1 MRALRAGS
9 LLMRKDLRVLVRSRA
24 LLAVLIGYPVVIAI
38 LLAIAL
44 SGGDRRPTVAF
55 VNLDAASGRTVQV
68 GDERLSIED
77 YATRLEDDVDLVRLD
92 PAQAQDALADGRVS
106 AVLTVPRGFIAD
118 LQSGLMPP
126 VLQLATNPRSPIEA
140 QAIERNLESAV
151 FRLNQALASAYVAQV
166 LNLVDLIQDGGTV
179 GIFGRAG
186 TLLGLA
192 QSDRALRQVQAQLRA
207 DGRGG
212 LADRL
217 DPLRDYITGVGD
229 NLELAKPAAQ
239 AIASPIRLDIR
250 EGAPGREPLS
260 ALGIAGALVVGIGL
274 VGVLLAAALLSAE
287 REDRVLSRLGR
298 GLVGPGTII
307 AQKALLAAVACT
319 AVGYVL
325 LGVVALT
332 TSVAVG
338 RWLLWLPALLL
349 AGLASGAFGL
359 LVGALARETRT
370 ALLAGLM
377 IALPL
382 AVIALIPGNDIAY
395 WASALAGFGPAA
407 RTFQG
412 LLVDP
417 EVASST
423 YAGMGIL
430 AVVALVYGVAARV
443 ALGRRMHS

>member
-1 MRALRAGS
+1 MRALRAGR
-9 LLMRKDLRVLVRSRA
+9 LLFAKDLRVLGRSRG
-24 LLAVLIGYPVVIAI
+24 LLAVLIGYPIVIAI

-44 SGGDRRPTVAF
+44 SGGDRRPSIAF
-55 VNLDAASGRTVQV
+55 VNLDAGARTVQV
-68 GDERLSIED
+68 GEDRLSVDD
-77 YATRLEDDVDLVRLD
+77 YANRLEDDVDLVRLT
-92 PAQAQDALADGRVS
+92 PQQAQDALADGRVS
-106 AVLTVPRGFIAD
+106 AVLTVPEGFITD
-118 LQSGLMPP
+118 LQSGLKPP

-151 FRLNQALASAYVAQV
+151 FRLNQALATAYVTQV
-166 LNLVDLIQDGGTV
+166 LNLVDLIQEGGTV
-179 GIFGRAG
+179 GIFGRSG
-186 TLLGLA
+186 TLLGLKE
-192 QSDRALRQVQAQLRA
+192 SDRNLRQVQRALIA
-207 DGRGG
+207 DGKPA
-212 LADRL
+212 LAKKVAG
-217 DPLRDYITGVGD
+217 LRDYISGVGG

-239 AIASPIRLDIR
+239 AIASPIRLEVR
-250 EGAPGREPLS
+250 EGPPGREPLS

-287 REDRVLSRLGR
+287 REDHVLSRLGR
-298 GLVGPGTII
+298 GLAGPGTII
-307 AQKALLAAVACT
+307 AQKALLAAIACT
-319 AVGYVL
+319 VVGYVL
-325 LGVVALT
+325 LGVVALS
-332 TSVAVG
+332 TSITIG

-407 RTFQG
+407 RVFQG

-417 EVASST
+417 DVTSST
-423 YAGMGIL
+423 YVGMGIL

-443 ALGRRMHS
+443 ALGRRMHA

>member
-1 MRALRAGS
+1 MRALRSGA
-9 LLMRKDLRVLVRSRA
+9 LLFGKDLRVLVRSRG
-24 LLAVLIGYPVVIAI
+24 LLAVLVGYPIVIAL

-44 SGGDRRPTVAF
+44 SGGDRRPSIAF

-68 GDERLSIED
+68 GDERLSVDD

-92 PAQAQDALADGRVS
+92 PAQAEDALAAGRVS
-106 AVLTVPRGFIAD
+106 AVLTVPKGFIAD
-118 LQSGLMPP
+118 LQSGLKPP

-140 QAIERNLESAV
+140 QSIERNLEAAV
-151 FRLNQALASAYVAQV
+151 FRLNQALATAYVAQV

-179 GIFGRAG
+179 GIFGRSG
-186 TLLGLA
+186 NLLGLA
-192 QSDRALRQVQAQLRA
+192 QSDTVLTQVQRQLRR
-207 DGRGG
+207 DGRAG
-212 LADRL
+212 LAKRL
-217 DPLRDYITGVGD
+217 EPLRDYIQGVGN

-239 AIASPIRLDIR
+239 AIASPIKLEVR
-250 EGAPGREPLS
+250 EGPKGREPLS

-287 REDRVLSRLGR
+287 REDHVLSRLGR
-298 GLVGPGTII
+298 GLAGAGTII
-307 AQKALLAAVACT
+307 TQKAVLTALACAI
-319 AVGYVL
+319 VGFVL

-382 AVIALIPGNDIAY
+382 AVISLIPGNDIAY

-417 EVASST
+417 EVTSST
-423 YAGMGIL
+423 YTGMGIL

-443 ALGRRMHS
+443 ALGRRMHA

>member
-1 MRALRAGS
+1 MRALRSGA
-9 LLMRKDLRVLVRSRA
+9 LLFGKDLRVLVRSRG
-24 LLAVLIGYPVVIAI
+24 LLLVLVGYPIVIAL

-44 SGGDRRPTVAF
+44 SGGDRRPSIAF

-68 GDERLSIED
+68 GDERLSVDD

-92 PAQAQDALADGRVS
+92 PAQAEEALAAGRVS
-106 AVLTVPRGFIAD
+106 AVLTVPKGFIAD
-118 LQSGLMPP
+118 LQSGLKPP

-140 QAIERNLESAV
+140 QSIERNLEAAV
-151 FRLNQALASAYVAQV
+151 FRLNQALATAYVAQV

-179 GIFGRAG
+179 GIFGRSG

-192 QSDRALRQVQAQLRA
+192 QSDTVLTQVQRQLRR
-207 DGRGG
+207 DGRAG
-212 LADRL
+212 LAKRL
-217 DPLRDYITGVGD
+217 DPLRDYIQGVGS

-239 AIASPIRLDIR
+239 AIASPIKLDVR
-250 EGAPGREPLS
+250 EGPKGREPLS

-287 REDRVLSRLGR
+287 REDHVLSRLGR
-298 GLVGPGTII
+298 GLAGAGTII
-307 AQKALLAAVACT
+307 TQKAVLTALACT
-319 AVGYVL
+319 IVGFVL

-382 AVIALIPGNDIAY
+382 AVISLIPGNDIAY
-395 WASALAGFGPAA
+395 WASALAGFGPAT

-417 EVASST
+417 EVTSST
-423 YAGMGIL
+423 YTGMGIL

-443 ALGRRMHS
+443 ALGRRMHA

>member
-1 MRALRAGS
+1 VRALRAGR
-9 LLMRKDLRVLVRSRA
+9 LLFAKDLRVLGRSRG
-24 LLAVLIGYPVVIAI
+24 LLAVLIGYPIVIAI

-44 SGGDRRPTVAF
+44 SGGDRRPSIAF
-55 VNLDAASGRTVQV
+55 VNLDAGARTVQV
-68 GDERLSIED
+68 GEDRLSVDD
-77 YATRLEDDVDLVRLD
+77 YASRLEDDVDLVRLT
-92 PAQAQDALADGRVS
+92 PQQAQDALADGRVS
-106 AVLTVPRGFIAD
+106 AVLTVPEGFITD
-118 LQSGLMPP
+118 LQSGLKPP

-151 FRLNQALASAYVAQV
+151 FRLNQALASAYVTQV
-166 LNLVDLIQDGGTV
+166 LNLVDLIQEGGTV
-179 GIFGRAG
+179 GIFGRSG
-186 TLLGLA
+186 TLLGLEE
-192 QSDRALRQVQAQLRA
+192 SDRNLRQVQRALIA
-207 DGRGG
+207 DGKPA
-212 LADRL
+212 LAKKVAA
-217 DPLRDYITGVGD
+217 LRDYISGVGG

-239 AIASPIRLDIR
+239 AIASPIRLEVR
-250 EGAPGREPLS
+250 EGPPGREPLS

-287 REDRVLSRLGR
+287 REDHVLSRLGR
-298 GLVGPGTII
+298 GLAGPGTII
-307 AQKALLAAVACT
+307 AQKALLAAIACT
-319 AVGYVL
+319 VVGYVL
-325 LGVVALT
+325 LGVVALS
-332 TSVAVG
+332 TSITIG

-407 RTFQG
+407 RVFQG

-417 EVASST
+417 DVTSST
-423 YAGMGIL
+423 YVGMGIL

-443 ALGRRMHS
+443 ALGRRMHA

>member
-1 MRALRAGS
+1 MRALRAGR
-9 LLMRKDLRVLVRSRA
+9 LLFAKDLRVLGRSQG
-24 LLAVLIGYPVVIAI
+24 LLAVLIGYPIVIAI

-44 SGGDRRPTVAF
+44 SGGDRRPAIAF
-55 VNLDAASGRTVQV
+55 VNLDAGARTVQV
-68 GDERLSIED
+68 GDDRLSVDD
-77 YATRLEDDVDLVRLD
+77 YASRLEDDVDLVRLT
-92 PAQAQDALADGRVS
+92 PQQAQDALADGRVS
-106 AVLTVPRGFIAD
+106 AVLTVPEGFITD
-118 LQSGLMPP
+118 LQSGLKPP

-151 FRLNQALASAYVAQV
+151 FRLNQALATAYVKQV
-166 LNLVDLIQDGGTV
+166 LNLVDLIQKGGTI
-179 GIFGRAG
+179 GIFGRSG
-186 TLLGLA
+186 TLLGL
-192 QSDRALRQVQAQLRA
+192 QESDRNLRQVQRALIA
-207 DGRGG
+207 DGKPA
-212 LADRL
+212 LAKKVAA
-217 DPLRDYITGVGD
+217 LRDYVTGVGG

-239 AIASPIRLDIR
+239 AIASPIRLEVR
-250 EGAPGREPLS
+250 EGPPGREPLS

-287 REDRVLSRLGR
+287 REDHVLSRLGR
-298 GLVGPGTII
+298 GLTGAGTII
-307 AQKALLAAVACT
+307 AQKALLAAIACT
-319 AVGYVL
+319 VVGYVL
-325 LGVVALT
+325 LGVVALS
-332 TSVAVG
+332 TSITIG

-395 WASALAGFGPAA
+395 WASAVAGFGPAA
-407 RTFQG
+407 RVFQG

-417 EVASST
+417 DITSST
-423 YAGMGIL
+423 YIGMGIL

-443 ALGRRMHS
+443 ALGRRMHA

>member
-1 MRALRAGS
+1 MRALRAGR
-9 LLMRKDLRVLVRSRA
+9 LLFAKDLRVLGRSRG
-24 LLAVLIGYPVVIAI
+24 LVAVLVGYPIIIAI

-44 SGGDRRPTVAF
+44 SGGDRRPSVAF

-68 GDERLSIED
+68 GDERLSIDD
-77 YATRLEDDVDLVRLD
+77 YSTRLEDDVDLVRLG
-92 PAQAQDALADGRVS
+92 PEQAEEALADGRVS

-118 LQSGLMPP
+118 LQSGLKPP
-126 VLQLATNPRSPIEA
+126 VLRLATNPRSPIEA

-151 FRLNQALASAYVAQV
+151 FRLNQALATAYVTQV
-166 LNLVDLIQDGGTV
+166 LDLVDLIQDGGTV
-179 GIFGRAG
+179 GIFGRSG

-192 QSDRALRQVQAQLRA
+192 QSDRELRRVQAQLRR
-207 DGRGG
+207 DGRGA

-217 DPLRDYITGVGD
+217 EPLRDYISGVGS

-239 AIASPIRLDIR
+239 AIASPIRLEIR

-287 REDRVLSRLGR
+287 REDHVLSRLGR
-298 GLVGPGTII
+298 GLAGAGTIV
-307 AQKALLAAVACT
+307 AQKALLAAIACT
-319 AVGYVL
+319 VVGFVL

-332 TSVAVG
+332 TSVTVG

-359 LVGALARETRT
+359 LIGALARETRT

-377 IALPL
+377 LALPL

-417 EVASST
+417 EVTAST
-423 YAGMGIL
+423 YAGMGVL
-430 AVVALVYGVAARV
+430 AAVALVYGVAAGV
-443 ALGRRMHS
+443 ALGRRMHA

>member
-1 MRALRAGS
+1 MSALRAGS

-92 PAQAQDALADGRVS
+92 PAQAEEALADGRVS
-106 AVLTVPRGFIAD
+106 AVLTVPQGFIAD
-118 LQSGLMPP
+118 LQSGLKPP

-192 QSDRALRQVQAQLRA
+192 QSDRVLRQVQAQLRA

-239 AIASPIRLDIR
+239 AIASPIRLEIR

-382 AVIALIPGNDIAY
+382 AVIALIPGNDVAY

-417 EVASST
+417 ELASST

-443 ALGRRMHS
+443 ALRRRMHS

>member
-1 MRALRAGS
+1 MRALRAGG
-9 LLMRKDLRVLVRSRA
+9 LLFAKDLRVLGRSRG
-24 LLAVLIGYPVVIAI
+24 LVAVLIGYPIVIA
-38 LLAIAL
+38 LLLSIAL
-44 SGGDRRPTVAF
+44 SGGDRRPAVAF
-55 VNLDAASGRTVQV
+55 VNLDATSGRTVQV
-68 GDERLSIED
+68 GDERLSIDD

-92 PAQAQDALADGRVS
+92 AAQAEEALADGRVS
-106 AVLTVPRGFIAD
+106 AVLTVPAGFIAD
-118 LQSGLMPP
+118 LQSGLRPP
-126 VLQLATNPRSPIEA
+126 VLRLATNPRSPIEA

-151 FRLNQALASAYVAQV
+151 FRLNQALATAYVTQV
-166 LNLVDLIQDGGTV
+166 LDLVDLIQDGGTV
-179 GIFGRAG
+179 GIFGRSG
-186 TLLGLA
+186 TLLGLG
-192 QSDRALRQVQAQLRA
+192 QSDRELRRVQAQLRR
-207 DGRGG
+207 DGQGA

-217 DPLRDYITGVGD
+217 DPLRDYITGVGS

-239 AIASPIRLDIR
+239 AIASPIRLEIR

-287 REDRVLSRLGR
+287 REDHVLSRLGR
-298 GLVGPGTII
+298 GLAGAGTIV
-307 AQKALLAAVACT
+307 AQKALLAAIACT
-319 AVGYVL
+319 VVGFVL

-359 LVGALARETRT
+359 LIGALARETRT

-377 IALPL
+377 LALPL

-417 EVASST
+417 QVSSAT
-423 YAGMGIL
+423 YAGMGVL
-430 AVVALVYGVAARV
+430 AVVALVYGVAAGVVLR
-443 ALGRRMHS
+443 RRMHA

>member
-1 MRALRAGS
+1 MRALRAGR
-9 LLMRKDLRVLVRSRA
+9 LLFAKDLRVLGRSQG
-24 LLAVLIGYPVVIAI
+24 LLAVLIGYPIVIAI

-44 SGGDRRPTVAF
+44 SGGDRRPAIAF
-55 VNLDAASGRTVQV
+55 VNLDAGARTVQV
-68 GDERLSIED
+68 GDDRLSVDD
-77 YATRLEDDVDLVRLD
+77 YASRLEDDVDLVRLTQQ
-92 PAQAQDALADGRVS
+92 QAQDALADGRVS
-106 AVLTVPRGFIAD
+106 AVLTVPEGFITD
-118 LQSGLMPP
+118 LQSGLKPP

-151 FRLNQALASAYVAQV
+151 FRLNQALATAYVKQV
-166 LNLVDLIQDGGTV
+166 LNLVDLIQKGGTI
-179 GIFGRAG
+179 GIFGRSG
-186 TLLGLA
+186 TLLGL
-192 QSDRALRQVQAQLRA
+192 QESDRNLRQVQRALIA
-207 DGRGG
+207 DGKPA
-212 LADRL
+212 LAKKVAA
-217 DPLRDYITGVGD
+217 LRDYVTGVGG

-239 AIASPIRLDIR
+239 AIASPIRLEVR
-250 EGAPGREPLS
+250 EGPPGREPLS

-287 REDRVLSRLGR
+287 REDHVLSRLGR
-298 GLVGPGTII
+298 GLTGAGTII
-307 AQKALLAAVACT
+307 AQKALLAAIACT
-319 AVGYVL
+319 VVGYVL
-325 LGVVALT
+325 LGVVALS
-332 TSVAVG
+332 TSITIG

-395 WASALAGFGPAA
+395 WASAVAGFGPAA
-407 RTFQG
+407 RVFQG

-417 EVASST
+417 DITSST
-423 YAGMGIL
+423 YIGMGIL

-443 ALGRRMHS
+443 ALGRRMHA

>member
-92 PAQAQDALADGRVS
+92 PAQAEEALADGRVS

-118 LQSGLMPP
+118 LQSGLKPP

-192 QSDRALRQVQAQLRA
+192 QSDRVLRQVQAQLRA

>member
-1 MRALRAGS
+1 MRALRAGR
-9 LLMRKDLRVLVRSRA
+9 LLFAKDLRVLGRSRG
-24 LLAVLIGYPVVIAI
+24 LLAVLIGYPIVIAI

-44 SGGDRRPTVAF
+44 SGGDRRPAIAF
-55 VNLDAASGRTVQV
+55 VNLDAGARTVQV
-68 GDERLSIED
+68 GEDRLSVDD
-77 YATRLEDDVDLVRLD
+77 YANRLEDDVDLVRLT
-92 PAQAQDALADGRVS
+92 PQQAQDALADGRVS
-106 AVLTVPRGFIAD
+106 AVLTVPEGFITD
-118 LQSGLMPP
+118 LQSGLKPP

-151 FRLNQALASAYVAQV
+151 FRLNQALATAYVTQV
-166 LNLVDLIQDGGTV
+166 LNLVDLIQEGGTV
-179 GIFGRAG
+179 GIFGRSG
-186 TLLGLA
+186 TLLGLKE
-192 QSDRALRQVQAQLRA
+192 SDRNLRQVQRALIA
-207 DGRGG
+207 DGKPA
-212 LADRL
+212 LAKKVAG
-217 DPLRDYITGVGD
+217 LRDYISGVGG

-239 AIASPIRLDIR
+239 AIASPIRLEVR
-250 EGAPGREPLS
+250 EGPPGREPLS

-287 REDRVLSRLGR
+287 REDHVLSRLGR
-298 GLVGPGTII
+298 GLAGPGTII
-307 AQKALLAAVACT
+307 AQKALLAAIACT
-319 AVGYVL
+319 VVGYVL
-325 LGVVALT
+325 LGVVALS
-332 TSVAVG
+332 TSITIG

-407 RTFQG
+407 RVFQG

-417 EVASST
+417 DVTSST
-423 YAGMGIL
+423 YVGMGIL

-443 ALGRRMHS
+443 ALGRRMHA

>member
-1 MRALRAGS
+1 MRALRAAR
-9 LLMRKDLRVLVRSRA
+9 LLFTKDLRVLGRSRG
-24 LLAVLIGYPVVIAI
+24 LLAVLIGYPIIIAI

-44 SGGDRRPTVAF
+44 SGGDRRPSIAF
-55 VNLDAASGRTVQV
+55 VNLDAGSARTVQV
-68 GDERLSIED
+68 GEERLSVDD
-77 YATRLEDDVDLVRLD
+77 YATRLEDDVDLVRLG
-92 PAQAQDALADGRVS
+92 PEQAEDALADGRVS
-106 AVLTVPRGFIAD
+106 AVLTVPEGFIAD
-118 LQSGLMPP
+118 LQSGLKPP

-151 FRLNQALASAYVAQV
+151 FRLNQALATAYVTQV
-166 LNLVDLIQDGGTV
+166 LNLVDLIQKGGTV

-186 TLLGLA
+186 TLLGL
-192 QSDRALRQVQAQLRA
+192 QESERNLLQVQRALVA
-207 DGRGG
+207 DGKPD
-212 LADRL
+212 LAKKVAA
-217 DPLRDYITGVGD
+217 LRDYIDGVGG

-239 AIASPIRLDIR
+239 AIASPIRLEVR
-250 EGAPGREPLS
+250 EGPPGREPLS

-298 GLVGPGTII
+298 GLAGAGTIVS
-307 AQKALLAAVACT
+307 QKAVLAALACT

-332 TSVAVG
+332 TSITIG

-359 LVGALARETRT
+359 LIGALARETRT

-377 IALPL
+377 LALPL

-395 WASALAGFGPAA
+395 WASAVAGFGPAA
-407 RTFQG
+407 RIFQG

-417 EVASST
+417 DVTSDI
-423 YAGMGIL
+423 YIGMGIL
-430 AVVALVYGVAARV
+430 AGVALVYIVAARV
-443 ALGRRMHS
+443 ALDRRMHA

>member
-1 MRALRAGS
+1 VRALRAGR
-9 LLMRKDLRVLVRSRA
+9 LLFAKDLRVLGRSRG
-24 LLAVLIGYPVVIAI
+24 LLAVLIGYPIVIAI

-44 SGGDRRPTVAF
+44 SGGDRRPSIAF
-55 VNLDAASGRTVQV
+55 VNLDAGARTVQV
-68 GDERLSIED
+68 GEDRLSVDD
-77 YATRLEDDVDLVRLD
+77 YASRLEDDVDLVRLT
-92 PAQAQDALADGRVS
+92 PQQAQDALADGRVS
-106 AVLTVPRGFIAD
+106 AVLTVPEGFITD
-118 LQSGLMPP
+118 LQSGLKPP

-151 FRLNQALASAYVAQV
+151 FRLNQALATAYVTQV
-166 LNLVDLIQDGGTV
+166 LNLVDLIQEGGTV
-179 GIFGRAG
+179 GIFGRSG
-186 TLLGLA
+186 TLLGLEE
-192 QSDRALRQVQAQLRA
+192 SDRNLRQVQRALIA
-207 DGRGG
+207 DGKPA
-212 LADRL
+212 LAKKVAA
-217 DPLRDYITGVGD
+217 LRDYISGVGG

-239 AIASPIRLDIR
+239 AIASPIRLEVR
-250 EGAPGREPLS
+250 EGPPGREPLS

-287 REDRVLSRLGR
+287 REDHVLSRLGR
-298 GLVGPGTII
+298 GLAGPGTII
-307 AQKALLAAVACT
+307 AQKALLAAIACT
-319 AVGYVL
+319 VVGYVL
-325 LGVVALT
+325 LGVVALS
-332 TSVAVG
+332 TSITIG

-407 RTFQG
+407 RVFQG

-417 EVASST
+417 DVTSST
-423 YAGMGIL
+423 YVGMGIL

-443 ALGRRMHS
+443 ALGRRMHA

>member
-1 MRALRAGS
+1 MRALRAGR
-9 LLMRKDLRVLVRSRA
+9 LLFAKDLRVLGRSRG
-24 LLAVLIGYPVVIAI
+24 LLAVLIGYPIVIAI

-44 SGGDRRPTVAF
+44 SGGDRRPSIAF
-55 VNLDAASGRTVQV
+55 VNLDAGARTVQV
-68 GDERLSIED
+68 GEDRLSVDD
-77 YATRLEDDVDLVRLD
+77 YANRLEDDVDLVRLT
-92 PAQAQDALADGRVS
+92 PQQAQDALADGRVS
-106 AVLTVPRGFIAD
+106 AVLTVPEGFITD
-118 LQSGLMPP
+118 LQSGLKPP

-151 FRLNQALASAYVAQV
+151 FRLNQALATAYVTQV
-166 LNLVDLIQDGGTV
+166 LNLVDLIQEGGTV
-179 GIFGRAG
+179 GIFGRSG
-186 TLLGLA
+186 TLLGLKE
-192 QSDRALRQVQAQLRA
+192 SDRNLRQVQRALIA
-207 DGRGG
+207 DGKPA
-212 LADRL
+212 LAKKVAA
-217 DPLRDYITGVGD
+217 LRDYITGVGG

-239 AIASPIRLDIR
+239 AIASPIRLEVR

-287 REDRVLSRLGR
+287 REDHVLSRLGR
-298 GLVGPGTII
+298 GLAGPGTII
-307 AQKALLAAVACT
+307 AQKALLAAIACT
-319 AVGYVL
+319 VVGYVL
-325 LGVVALT
+325 LGVVALS
-332 TSVAVG
+332 TSITIG

-407 RTFQG
+407 RVFQG

-417 EVASST
+417 DVTSST
-423 YAGMGIL
+423 YVGMGIL

-443 ALGRRMHS
+443 ALGRRMHA

>member
-92 PAQAQDALADGRVS
+92 PAQAEEALADGRVS
-106 AVLTVPRGFIAD
+106 AVLTVPQGFIAD
-118 LQSGLMPP
+118 LQSGLKPP

-192 QSDRALRQVQAQLRA
+192 QSDRVLRQVQAQLRA

-239 AIASPIRLDIR
+239 AIASPIRLEIR

>member
-1 MRALRAGS
+1 MRALRSGA
-9 LLMRKDLRVLVRSRA
+9 LLFGKDLRVLVRSRG
-24 LLAVLIGYPVVIAI
+24 LLLVLVGYPIVIAL

-44 SGGDRRPTVAF
+44 SGGDRRPSIAF

-68 GDERLSIED
+68 GDERLSVDD

-92 PAQAQDALADGRVS
+92 PAQAEEALAAGRVS

-118 LQSGLMPP
+118 LQSGLKPP

-140 QAIERNLESAV
+140 QSIERNLEAAV
-151 FRLNQALASAYVAQV
+151 FRLNQALATAYVAQV

-179 GIFGRAG
+179 GIFGRSG

-192 QSDRALRQVQAQLRA
+192 QSDTVLTQVQRQLRR
-207 DGRGG
+207 DGRAG
-212 LADRL
+212 LAKRL
-217 DPLRDYITGVGD
+217 DPLRDYIQGVGS

-239 AIASPIRLDIR
+239 AIASPIKLEVR
-250 EGAPGREPLS
+250 EGPKGREPLS

-287 REDRVLSRLGR
+287 REDHVLSRLGR
-298 GLVGPGTII
+298 GLAGAGTII
-307 AQKALLAAVACT
+307 TQKAVLTALACT
-319 AVGYVL
+319 IVGFVL

-382 AVIALIPGNDIAY
+382 AVISLIPGNDIAY
-395 WASALAGFGPAA
+395 WASALAGFGPAT

-417 EVASST
+417 EVTSST
-423 YAGMGIL
+423 YTGMGIL

-443 ALGRRMHS
+443 ALGRRMHA